1 MSAHS
6 SPKASAKAV
15 GATVQHGPSPK
26 AKFNLPA
33 VIKQENHGAV
43 SVVSGSPI
51 KKRANEETITL
62 HRVVTDHGILTV
74 TNKNGESGFINNL
87 RIASM
92 MDRVKDKINL
102 IGWKCRRTSDDRTLR
117 MKDKKDYPW
126 LVAVVR
132 IEDGKNN
139 ADGGRKI
146 LQDWVMLGN
155 STLVTKMNDRIANVF
170 VMGSDLT
177 PSGDDFLGNHLI
189 EKDTL
194 DVIRDVYVGY
204 ADSMIEAE
212 PTLMAAYFGVV
223 AEHSNATGKESNGS
237 GGNVR
242 SSDDD
247 VTSFLTSLNNAKD
260 SETKKK
266 E

>member
-1 MSAHS
+1 
-6 SPKASAKAV
+6 
-15 GATVQHGPSPK
+15 
-26 AKFNLPA
+26 
-33 VIKQENHGAV
+33 
-43 SVVSGSPI
+43 
-51 KKRANEETITL
+51 
-62 HRVVTDHGILTV
+62 
-74 TNKNGESGFINNL
+74 
-87 RIASM
+87 M
-92 MDRVKDKINL
+92 MDRVKDKLNL
-102 IGWKCRRTSDDRTLR
+102 IGWKCRHMSDDHTMR

-139 ADGGRKI
+139 ADGSQKI

-155 STLVTKMNDRIANVF
+155 STLVTKMNDRISNVF

-194 DVIRDVYVGY
+194 DVIQDVYVGY

-212 PTLMAAYFGVV
+212 PSMMAAYFGVV
-223 AEHSNATGKESNGS
+223 QETNATGKELNGS
-237 GGNVR
+237 GGNAT

-247 VTSFLTSLNNAKD
+247 VSSFLKSLNNA
-260 SETKKK
+260 EHTEKKK
-266 E
+266 D